1 MKDEQTSLP
10 PDASHFVL
18 QCLILIAL
26 IVTAPRLPA
35 NADPNRRYVM
45 LYGVRYRLIAR
56 RSPDVPRRR
65 KPYPLEPITL
75 GDWLRRA
82 RLDRRISEPLSR
94 TSAIGNLTAQ
104 QSVLG

>member
-82 RLDRRISEPLSR
+82 RSDLRVYGTLSR
-94 TSAIGNLTAQ
+94 THRLVELHRQ
-104 QSVLG
+104 QTGFS